1 MDLSKDL
8 VAASATPLVLAILA
22 EGDSYGYA
30 IIKRVA
36 ELSGGHLQW
45 TDGMLYPVLHR
56 LERQGHVAA
65 KWAASESGRRRKY
78 LPDHERRP
86 GAARRPPAAVE
97 SRGRYAARHLDAGVH
112 CMTTLIDQP
121 LEEQIA
127 QWRAYLRRRQAVHG
141 PDVEELEGHL
151 RDQLTALTE
160 AGLSGDEAFL
170 VAVKRMGSLDA
181 LSREFARA
189 HSERL
194 WKQLV
199 VSPDVDAPASTS
211 RTEILVVLS
220 LAVAA
225 ALAVK
230 LPVLFGHPLSPQD
243 DVPAFYF
250 RNASLFVFP
259 LLAVYFMW
267 KRGLNAIS
275 SLWLALP
282 FAAAA
287 VFANVFPFN
296 NPERLGNYPQGSD
309 TQLLTVLHLPIA
321 LWLAVGFA
329 YVRGRW
335 FADGGRMNFVRF
347 SGELF
352 IYYVLI
358 ALGGG
363 VVTAFTFMLFS
374 AIDMNPEW
382 FVGPWLIP
390 CGAAGAVIIGS
401 WLVEAKQ
408 SVIENMAPV
417 LTRLFT
423 PLFTILLLSFLVTM
437 AWTGNPI
444 NVKREVLI
452 GFDLLLAV
460 VVGLVLYAAS
470 ARDPQAPP
478 DFFDGLQLLLVVSA
492 LAVDAVALT
501 AIAQRISEFGFTPNR
516 VAALGENL
524 ILLVNLAWTAW
535 LYARFVR
542 QRGSF
547 AELERWQ
554 IAYLPVY
561 AVWAALVVVLFPPLF
576 GFR

>member
-1 MDLSKDL
+1 
-8 VAASATPLVLAILA
+8 
-22 EGDSYGYA
+22 
-30 IIKRVA
+30 
-36 ELSGGHLQW
+36 
-45 TDGMLYPVLHR
+45 
-56 LERQGHVAA
+56 
-65 KWAASESGRRRKY
+65 
-78 LPDHERRP
+78 
-86 GAARRPPAAVE
+86 
-97 SRGRYAARHLDAGVH
+97 
-112 CMTTLIDQP
+112 MTTNVADRP

-127 QWRAYLRRRQAVHG
+127 QWREYLRRRQAVHR

-151 RDQLTALTE
+151 RDQLAALTE
-160 AGLSGDEAFL
+160 SGLSGDEAFL

-199 VSPDVDAPASTS
+199 MAPDAGDEPADTK
-211 RTEILVVLS
+211 RTEILVVLA
-220 LAVAA
+220 LTVAA
-225 ALAVK
+225 ALVVK
-230 LPVLFGHPLSPQD
+230 LPALFGLRLSPD
-243 DVPAFYF
+243 EEVPPFYF

-259 LLAVYFMW
+259 LLTIYFVW
-267 KRGLNAIS
+267 KRGLDVAHAA
-275 SLWLALP
+275 WLALP
-282 FAAAA
+282 FVAGA
-287 VFANVFPFN
+287 VFANAYPWETAVV
-296 NPERLGNYPQGSD
+296 GNAPRGSD
-309 TQLLTVLHLPIA
+309 TEVLTILHLPIA

-335 FADGGRMNFVRF
+335 FEDGGRMNFVRF
-347 SGELF
+347 SGELA

-363 VVTAFTFMLFS
+363 VVTAFTFMMFS
-374 AIDMNPEW
+374 AIDMNPDW
-382 FVGPWLIP
+382 FVGGWLIP

-423 PLFTILLLSFLVTM
+423 PLFTVLLLAFLATM
-437 AWTGNPI
+437 VWTGSPI

-470 ARDPQAPP
+470 ARDPQSPP

-492 LAVDAVALT
+492 LVVDGVALA
-501 AIAQRISEFGFTPNR
+501 AIAARISEFGFTPNR

-524 ILLVNLAWTAW
+524 ILLVNLAWSAW
-535 LYARFVR
+535 LYVRFLR
-542 QRGSF
+542 RRGSF
-547 AELERWQ
+547 ASLERWQ
-554 IAYLPVY
+554 ITYLPVY
-561 AVWAALVVVLFPPLF
+561 AVWAAVVVVMFPPIF
-576 GFR
+576 GYR

>member
-1 MDLSKDL
+1 
-8 VAASATPLVLAILA
+8 
-22 EGDSYGYA
+22 
-30 IIKRVA
+30 
-36 ELSGGHLQW
+36 
-45 TDGMLYPVLHR
+45 
-56 LERQGHVAA
+56 
-65 KWAASESGRRRKY
+65 
-78 LPDHERRP
+78 
-86 GAARRPPAAVE
+86 
-97 SRGRYAARHLDAGVH
+97 
-112 CMTTLIDQP
+112 MTTLADQP

-160 AGLSGDEAFL
+160 AGLAADEAFL

-199 VSPDVDAPASTS
+199 VSPDAAPANTS
-211 RTEILVVLS
+211 RTEMLVVLG

-230 LPVLFGHPLSPQD
+230 VPVLFGHPLSPND
-243 DVPAFYF
+243 EVPAFYF

-259 LLAVYFMW
+259 LLAVYFTW
-267 KRGLNAIS
+267 KRGWNAPNG
-275 SLWLALP
+275 LWLALP

-287 VFANVFPFN
+287 VFANVYPFH
-296 NPERLGNYPQGSD
+296 NPERLADVPQRSD
-309 TQLLTVLHLPIA
+309 TQVLTALHLPIA
-321 LWLAVGFA
+321 LWLAVGVA

-382 FVGPWLIP
+382 FVGPWLLP

-423 PLFTILLLSFLVTM
+423 PLFTVLLLSFLVTM

>member
-1 MDLSKDL
+1 MHS
-8 VAASATPLVLAILA
+8 
-22 EGDSYGYA
+22 
-30 IIKRVA
+30 
-36 ELSGGHLQW
+36 
-45 TDGMLYPVLHR
+45 
-56 LERQGHVAA
+56 
-65 KWAASESGRRRKY
+65 
-78 LPDHERRP
+78 
-86 GAARRPPAAVE
+86 
-97 SRGRYAARHLDAGVH
+97 
-112 CMTTLIDQP
+112 MTTFADQP

-127 QWRAYLRRRQAVHG
+127 KWRIYLRRRKALHG
-141 PDVEELEGHL
+141 PDVEELEEHL
-151 RDQLTALTE
+151 RDQLAALTE
-160 AGLSGDEAFL
+160 AGLAGDEAFL
-170 VAVKRMGSLDA
+170 IAVKRMGSLDA

-199 VSPDVDAPASTS
+199 MAPDADAPANSS
-211 RTEILVVLS
+211 RTEVLVVLS

-230 LPVLFGHPLSPQD
+230 VPALFGHPIDPNAEPPL
-243 DVPAFYF
+243 FYL
-250 RNASLFVFP
+250 RNATLFVFP
-259 LLAVYFMW
+259 LLALYFMW
-267 KRGLNAIS
+267 KRGWNAMS
-275 SLWLALP
+275 GLWLALP
-282 FAAAA
+282 FAAGA
-287 VFANVFPFN
+287 VFANV
-296 NPERLGNYPQGSD
+296 YPWASGVVDNASRGRD
-309 TQLLTVLHLPIA
+309 TEVLTILHLPIA

-347 SGELF
+347 SGELAL
-352 IYYVLI
+352 YYVLI

-363 VVTAFTFMLFS
+363 VLTGFTFMMFA
-374 AIDMNPEW
+374 AIDMKADW
-382 FVGPWLIP
+382 FVAGWLIP

-423 PLFTILLLSFLVTM
+423 PLFTILLLVFLATM
-437 AWTGNPI
+437 AWTGSPI

-492 LAVDAVALT
+492 LVVDGVALA
-501 AIAQRISEFGFTPNR
+501 AIAARISEFGFTPNR

-524 ILLVNLAWTAW
+524 ILLVHLAWSAW
-535 LYARFVR
+535 LYACFLRH
-542 QRGSF
+542 RGSF
-547 AELERWQ
+547 AALERWP

-561 AVWAALVVVLFPPLF
+561 SVWAALVVVMFPPVF
-576 GFR
+576 GYR

>member
-1 MDLSKDL
+1 
-8 VAASATPLVLAILA
+8 
-22 EGDSYGYA
+22 
-30 IIKRVA
+30 
-36 ELSGGHLQW
+36 
-45 TDGMLYPVLHR
+45 
-56 LERQGHVAA
+56 
-65 KWAASESGRRRKY
+65 
-78 LPDHERRP
+78 
-86 GAARRPPAAVE
+86 
-97 SRGRYAARHLDAGVH
+97 
-112 CMTTLIDQP
+112 MTSFADRP

-127 QWRAYLRRRQAVHG
+127 QWRAYVRRRQALHG

-151 RDQLTALTE
+151 RDQLVALTE

-199 VSPDVDAPASTS
+199 MAPDAADEPANTG
-211 RTEILVVLS
+211 RAEILVVLG

-230 LPVLFGHPLSPQD
+230 VPALFGLRLSPNEE
-243 DVPAFYF
+243 VPPFYF
-250 RNASLFVFP
+250 RNATLFVFP
-259 LLAVYFMW
+259 LLAIYFMW
-267 KRGLNAIS
+267 KRGWNAKS
-275 SLWLALP
+275 GLWLALP
-282 FAAAA
+282 FAAGA
-287 VFANVFPFN
+287 VFANVFPWATVVVDN
-296 NPERLGNYPQGSD
+296 APKGSD
-309 TQLLTVLHLPIA
+309 TEVLTILHLPIA
-321 LWLAVGFA
+321 LWMAVGFA

-347 SGELF
+347 SGELA

-363 VVTAFTFMLFS
+363 VLTGFTMMMFK
-374 AIDMNPEW
+374 AIGMNAEW
-382 FVGPWLIP
+382 FVGGWLIP

-423 PLFTILLLSFLVTM
+423 PLFTVLLLVFLATM
-437 AWTGNPI
+437 AWTGSPI

-492 LAVDAVALT
+492 LVVDGVALA
-501 AIAQRISEFGFTPNR
+501 AIAARISEFGFTPNR

-524 ILLVNLAWTAW
+524 ILLVNLAWSAW
-535 LYARFVR
+535 LYARFLR
-542 QRGSF
+542 HRGSF
-547 AELERWQ
+547 AVLERWQ

-561 AVWAALVVVLFPPLF
+561 SVWAALVVVMFPPVF
-576 GFR
+576 GYR

>member
-1 MDLSKDL
+1 
-8 VAASATPLVLAILA
+8 
-22 EGDSYGYA
+22 
-30 IIKRVA
+30 
-36 ELSGGHLQW
+36 
-45 TDGMLYPVLHR
+45 
-56 LERQGHVAA
+56 
-65 KWAASESGRRRKY
+65 
-78 LPDHERRP
+78 
-86 GAARRPPAAVE
+86 
-97 SRGRYAARHLDAGVH
+97 
-112 CMTTLIDQP
+112 MTTFADRP
-121 LEEQIA
+121 LEEQIT
-127 QWRAYLRRRQAVHG
+127 QWRAYLRGRPALHG

-151 RDQLTALTE
+151 RDQLAALTN

-199 VSPDVDAPASTS
+199 LAPGAADESPNGTRAETL
-211 RTEILVVLS
+211 IVLM

-230 LPVLFGHPLSPQD
+230 VPALFGLRIDTGEES
-243 DVPAFYF
+243 FYF

-259 LLAVYFMW
+259 LLAVYFVW
-267 KRGLNAIS
+267 KRGSGVAS
-275 SLWLALP
+275 GLWLALP
-282 FAAAA
+282 FAAGA
-287 VFANVFPFN
+287 VLANVFPF
-296 NPERLGNYPQGSD
+296 PKGAKGCCSSD
-309 TQLLTVLHLPIA
+309 TEVLNILHLPIA

-347 SGELF
+347 SGELA

-363 VVTAFTFMLFS
+363 VLTAFTAMLFK
-374 AIDMNPEW
+374 AIEKNPEW
-382 FVGPWLIP
+382 FIGGWLIP

-423 PLFTILLLSFLVTM
+423 PLFTLLLLVFLATM
-437 AWTGNPI
+437 VWTGSPI

-452 GFDLLLAV
+452 GFDLLLV
-460 VVGLVLYAAS
+460 LVVGLVLYAAS

-492 LAVDAVALT
+492 LVVDGVALT
-501 AIAQRISEFGFTPNR
+501 AIAARISEFGFTPNR

-524 ILLVNLAWTAW
+524 ILLVNLAWSAW
-535 LYARFVR
+535 LYASFLRH
-542 QRGSF
+542 RGSF
-547 AELERWQ
+547 AALERWQ
-554 IAYLPVY
+554 MAYLPVY
-561 AVWAALVVVLFPPLF
+561 SAWAALVVVLFPPVF
-576 GFR
+576 GYR

>member
-1 MDLSKDL
+1 MHS
-8 VAASATPLVLAILA
+8 
-22 EGDSYGYA
+22 
-30 IIKRVA
+30 
-36 ELSGGHLQW
+36 
-45 TDGMLYPVLHR
+45 
-56 LERQGHVAA
+56 
-65 KWAASESGRRRKY
+65 
-78 LPDHERRP
+78 
-86 GAARRPPAAVE
+86 
-97 SRGRYAARHLDAGVH
+97 
-112 CMTTLIDQP
+112 MTTFADQP
-121 LEEQIA
+121 IEEQIA
-127 QWRAYLRRRQAVHG
+127 QWRNYLRRRQAVHG

-160 AGLSGDEAFL
+160 SGLAADEAFL

-199 VSPDVDAPASTS
+199 IAPDVDAPATTTS

-225 ALAVK
+225 GLAFK
-230 LPVLFGHPLSPQD
+230 LPALFGFPLSPD
-243 DVPAFYF
+243 DEVPPFYF

-259 LLAVYFMW
+259 PLTIYFLW
-267 KRGLNAIS
+267 KRGLGVATG
-275 SLWLALP
+275 LWLALP

-287 VFANVFPFN
+287 VFANVFPFH
-296 NPERLGNYPQGSD
+296 NPEQLDNFPGGSD

-321 LWLAVGFA
+321 LWLMAVGVA
-329 YVRGRW
+329 YVGGRW
-335 FADGGRMNFVRF
+335 FASGRRMDFVRF
-347 SGELF
+347 SGELA

-363 VVTAFTFMLFS
+363 VVTAFTAMLFS
-374 AIDMNPEW
+374 AIDMNPGW
-382 FVGPWLIP
+382 FIGGWLIP

-423 PLFTILLLSFLVTM
+423 PLFTILLLAFLATM

-444 NVKREVLI
+444 NVKREILI

-478 DFFDGLQLLLVVSA
+478 DFFDALQLLLVVSA
-492 LAVDAVALT
+492 LVVDVVALA
-501 AIAQRISEFGFTPNR
+501 AIAGRISEFGFTPNR

-542 QRGSF
+542 RRGSF
-547 AELERWQ
+547 ADLERWQ
-554 IAYLPVY
+554 ITYLPLY
-561 AVWAALVVVLFPPLF
+561 AVWAALVVVVFPPLF
-576 GFR
+576 GYR